1 MQALFL
7 MIIGIY
13 ALAAVFFAIKNDWS
27 TIVFFLAAV
36 LLQNLIAIVFCA
48 YVPSMYISLFSL
60 VKEVML
66 YLAVIVAFVRKGR
79 VNLSCRSNQLM
90 LVLLAV
96 YCVMLVKNLLSTSV
110 GLYAAIVSLRY
121 LLLPLLCIYVGMNL
135 TISPR
140 RLDTLLKTIVGFSCL
155 LAVTA
160 LIEYF
165 FLGDEFWSSIGYT
178 YYAEA
183 IKGNGGWTLVN
194 GVTVNFYTWD
204 FGPMIRRLVGI
215 TADPLATAYLIFLGA
230 AIVVTGCV
238 RERSTG
244 KINKFWFC
252 ALLCGICALA
262 VFSKAIY
269 VLVLV
274 LPVMIAYFNKWFP
287 RWFMKA
293 AIVVGGVAAAGVLML
308 YLRHSETV
316 TSAIVHI
323 TGLLKGFAAMGLTG
337 HGLGT
342 AGVQAAMLAGETVAA
357 AESFVGSMAVQV
369 GLLGVGA
376 FAAYLLV
383 LFVRLIR
390 IWNRYH
396 SRFTLFAL
404 ALLPGLVLCM
414 MFSESS
420 VSVMGTG
427 IYFILMGLAARDDVY
442 GTCPVA
448 VPQQIDGGKLI

>member
-27 TIVFFLAAV
+27 SVVFFLGAV
-36 LLQNLIAIVFCA
+36 LLQNIVAIVFCEH
-48 YVPSMYISLFSL
+48 VPSMYITLFSL
-60 VKEVML
+60 VKEAML
-66 YLAVIVAFVRKGR
+66 YLAVAVAFIRNGR
-79 VNLSCRSNQLM
+79 VNLSRRSNQLM
-90 LVLLAV
+90 LACLAV
-96 YCVMLVKNLLSTSV
+96 FAVMLVKNLLDTSV

-121 LLLPLLCIYVGMNL
+121 MLLPFLCIYVGMNL
-135 TISPR
+135 TVTKG

-155 LAVTA
+155 LAATA
-160 LIEYF
+160 LVEYF
-165 FLGDEFWSSIGYT
+165 FLGDAFWSKIGYT

-183 IKGNGGWTLVN
+183 IKGNGGWTIVN

-204 FGPMIRRLVGI
+204 FGFMLRRLVGI
-215 TADPLATAYLIFLGA
+215 TADPLATAYLIFLGV

-244 KINKFWFC
+244 RINKFWFC

-269 VLVLV
+269 VLALV
-274 LPVMIAYFNKWFP
+274 LPVMVAYFNKWFP
-287 RWFMKA
+287 KWFMKA
-293 AIVVGGVAAAGVLML
+293 AIAVGGVAVVAVLVL

-316 TSAIVHI
+316 SSAVVHI
-323 TGLLKGFAAMGLTG
+323 TGLLKGFAAMGMLG

-376 FAAYLLV
+376 FGAYLLV
-383 LFVRLIR
+383 LFVRLIHL
-390 IWNRYH
+390 WNRYH
-396 SRFTLFAL
+396 SRFTLLAL
-404 ALLPGLVLCM
+404 ALLPGLVICM
-414 MFSESS
+414 LFSESS
-420 VSVMGTG
+420 VSIMGTG
-427 IYFILMGLAARDDVY
+427 IYFILIGLAMREDVY
-442 GTCPVA
+442 G
-448 VPQQIDGGKLI
+448 IDAAIQSQCKGGKSV